1 MEKSIPLKLSTINVF
16 VLQKFPSNIRS
27 SRIMI
32 MSTTKISHRGYEH
45 QVTESVVN
53 TSILESILVC
63 PQDTKDGLVDVQQV
77 WAINIW
83 PYRHDVYL
91 ISLLHHIK

>member
-1 MEKSIPLKLSTINVF
+1 
-16 VLQKFPSNIRS
+16 
-27 SRIMI
+27 

-63 PQDTKDGLVDVQQV
+63 PQDTKDGLVDVHQC
-77 WAINIW
+77 A
-83 PYRHDVYL
+83 YL
-91 ISLLHHIK
+91 PSIYDDNQKALVCISR